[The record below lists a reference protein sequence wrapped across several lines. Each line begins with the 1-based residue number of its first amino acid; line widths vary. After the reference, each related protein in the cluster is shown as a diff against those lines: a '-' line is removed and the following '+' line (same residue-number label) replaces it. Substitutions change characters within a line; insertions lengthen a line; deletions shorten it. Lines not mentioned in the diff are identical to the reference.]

1 MLNIAG
7 PEYDFGSVVF
17 AVLQECEHR
26 RRGFDDQELD
36 QQLIA
41 TARAKLA
48 KIKAAYDEF
57 GASPGYWQALETEV
71 LKTAMPQYMVAA
83 REMNALERAKYG
95 VWRGGDPLARIAFAL
110 GGLVLAWLL
119 FFIPF
124 VRMFEAAWMVA
135 FIATG
140 FFFPDIKRFTH
151 ERRHTKLLNRLV
163 AEAAAYQQ
171 NAKLHYMT
179 TTDIRESFAL
189 NAPQLPSERGETPT
203 KVTE

>member
-7 PEYDFGSVVF
+7 PEYDFGNVVF

-26 RRGFDDQELD
+26 RRGFDEQELD

-41 TARAKLA
+41 TARKKLA

-57 GASPGYWQALETEV
+57 GGSPAYWEALETEV
-71 LKTAMPQYMVAA
+71 LNTAMPQYMVAA
-83 REMNALERAKYG
+83 REMNVLERGKWG
-95 VWRGGDPLARIAFAL
+95 VWRGGDPAARIAFAL
-110 GGLVLAWLL
+110 LGVLIALML
-119 FFIPF
+119 FVVPF
-124 VRMFEAAWMVA
+124 VRMFEAAFIVA
-135 FIATG
+135 FATTG

-163 AEAAAYQQ
+163 ADAAAYQQ

-189 NAPQLPSERGETPT
+189 HTPALPSERAEPE
-203 KVTE
+203 KIAE